1 MSAGDGAVPARAAAP
16 RRGGAWRLTL
26 RQALR
31 DLAAGEVRLL
41 IAALALAVASVT
53 TISFLTDRAERALA
67 LEANR
72 LLGGDA
78 VLRADAPLPAE
89 TLALAERPGLD
100 AVRTVEFPSM
110 VRVGERLRLGE
121 LRAVGREFPLR
132 GVFVIR
138 DGAGQ
143 REVAA
148 GPEPGSVWLTRS
160 GANTLG
166 ARLGD
171 DVSLGDATLKLAAVI
186 EQEPDGALDYF
197 NVAPRVVMNLD
208 DLDATGLVQP
218 GSRIAYRLVV
228 AGEPDAVEGF
238 TADVRESLGRG
249 QRLETSADGR
259 PEIRRALDRASRFL
273 GLATLVAVVLAA
285 IAVAMAARRHSARHL
300 DACAVMRCLGASQA
314 TIVQVQVGSLL
325 LLGVLG
331 STIGVGVAWALS
343 FAIGHW
349 LSGALGIAVPSSGLT
364 PLLAGYGVGLT
375 VLIAF
380 AVPPVLALRRVPA
393 LRVLRRDLD
402 LKEPSAALLVLL
414 ALGGFSALLWWQAD
428 SPELAGAMLGGLVA
442 TFAVLAL
449 LGFALVRFVGLLR
462 PRLRGPW
469 RYGLANV
476 SRRSATT
483 VAQVSALGLGLMALL
498 VLTFVRTD
506 LLSRWQ
512 DALPA
517 DAPNRFII
525 NVQPEQVAPLK
536 AFIAEQ
542 GIADPTLYPMIR
554 GRLVERN
561 GAPVSGAD
569 FAADQ
574 TRARR
579 LAEREFNLSS
589 ADALGDDNQIIAG
602 TFWGDT
608 ADGRGE
614 RGGAGARTAA
624 SAIAVAPGT
633 VEMSVE
639 DGIAETLGWALGD
652 TVTFDIAGTR
662 LAGTITSIREVS
674 WESFRPNFFVL
685 VAPEAMAGL
694 RGSAITAIHL
704 PAGRDDFTRA
714 LNDRFANL
722 SVIDID
728 AILTQVRSTADQV
741 STVVE
746 AVFYVALLAG
756 ALVLLAAVGASQDE
770 RLREGAVMRVLGGS
784 RRQLRLAQA
793 GEFAALGLI
802 AGLVAAI
809 AATTLAG
816 VLAAQVLEL
825 PWTPDVRLAA
835 TGAIAGLLV
844 ALLAGLWA
852 TRRILD
858 APPSV
863 TLREL

>member
-1 MSAGDGAVPARAAAP
+1 MSAADGAIATPPARGP
-16 RRGGAWRLTL
+16 SPKRRGGTWRLTL

-78 VLRADAPLPAE
+78 VLRADAPLPPE
-89 TLALAERPGLD
+89 TLALAERPGLR

-110 VRVGERLRLGE
+110 VRVDDRLRLGD

-132 GVFVIR
+132 GVFVVR
-138 DGAGQ
+138 DEQGQ
-143 REVAA
+143 RELAE
-148 GPEPGSVWLTRS
+148 GPAPGTVWMTRS

-166 ARLGD
+166 ANLGD
-171 DVSLGDATLKLAAVI
+171 TVTLGDSQLRLAALI

-197 NVAPRVVMNLD
+197 NVAPRVVFHLD
-208 DLDATGLVQP
+208 DLPATGLVQP

-228 AGEPDAVEGF
+228 AGEPDAVEAF
-238 TADVRESLGRG
+238 SAAARDALGRG

-259 PEIRRALDRASRFL
+259 PEIRRALDRAGRFL
-273 GLATLVAVVLAA
+273 GLATMVAVILAA

-300 DACAVMRCLGASQA
+300 DACAVMRCLGASQR

-325 LLGVLG
+325 LLGLLG
-331 STIGVGVAWALS
+331 STIGVAIAWALS
-343 FAIGHW
+343 FVIGGW
-349 LSGALGIAVPSSGLT
+349 LAGALGIAVPSSGLM
-364 PLLAGYGVGLT
+364 PIVAGYAVGLT
-375 VLIAF
+375 VLVAF
-380 AVPPVLALRRVPA
+380 AVPPVLGLRRVPA

-402 LKEPSAALLVLL
+402 IREPSAIALTLL

-428 SPELAGAMLGGLVA
+428 SPALAGAMLGGLVA

-449 LGFALVRFVGLLR
+449 LGFALVRGVALLR

-476 SRRSATT
+476 SRRQATT

-506 LLSRWQ
+506 LLSRWR

-525 NVQPEQVAPLK
+525 NVQPNQIAPMREFL
-536 AFIAEQ
+536 AEQ
-542 GIADPTLYPMIR
+542 GIGEPSLYPMIR
-554 GRLVERN
+554 GRWIERN
-561 GAPVSGAD
+561 GEAVSGAD
-569 FAADQ
+569 FPESEQ
-574 TRARR
+574 RARR
-579 LAEREFNLSS
+579 LAEREFNLSTAS
-589 ADALGDDNQIIAG
+589 ALADDNRIIAG
-602 TFWGDT
+602 EFWDAPMGDGTTAAAT
-608 ADGRGE
+608 ADGR
-614 RGGAGARTAA
+614 
-624 SAIAVAPGT
+624 
-633 VEMSVE
+633 VEFSVE
-639 DGIAETLGWALGD
+639 EGLAETLGWELGD
-652 TVTFDIAGTR
+652 RVVFDIAGTR
-662 LAGTITSIREVS
+662 LEGEVTSLREVK

-685 VAPEAMAGL
+685 VSPGVLEGL
-694 RGSAITAIHL
+694 GGSAITAIHL
-704 PAGRDDFTRA
+704 PPGRDEFTRA
-714 LNDRFANL
+714 LLDRFANV
-722 SVIDID
+722 SVIDVD
-728 AILTQVRSTADQV
+728 AILQQVRSTADQV
-741 STVVE
+741 SKVVE

-802 AGLVAAI
+802 SGLVAAL
-809 AATTLAG
+809 ASTALAG
-816 VLAAQVLEL
+816 VVAVQVLEL
-825 PWTPDVRLAA
+825 PWEPDPRMALVGAA
-835 TGAIAGLLV
+835 AGALV

-852 TRRILD
+852 TRKILD

>member
-1 MSAGDGAVPARAAAP
+1 MSDGSTAAGRPATPPR
-16 RRGGAWRLTL
+16 RRGGTWRLTL

-41 IAALALAVASVT
+41 IAALALAVASVS

-67 LEANR
+67 IEANQ

-78 VLRADAPLPAE
+78 VLRGDRPLSAE
-89 TLALAERPGLD
+89 TLELAAQPGLR
-100 AVRTVEFPSM
+100 AVQTVEFPSM
-110 VRVGERLRLGE
+110 VRVGERLRLGD

-132 GVFVIR
+132 GVFVISDA
-138 DGAGQ
+138 DGR
-143 REVAA
+143 RELAE
-148 GPEPGSVWLTRS
+148 GPAPGTVWMTRS

-171 DVSLGDATLKLAAVI
+171 TVTLGRTALQLSALI

-197 NVAPRVVMNLD
+197 NVAPRVVFHLD
-208 DLDATGLVQP
+208 DLPGTGLVQP

-228 AGEPDAVEGF
+228 AGDANAVESF
-238 TADVRESLGRG
+238 TASLRDSLERG
-249 QRLETSADGR
+249 QRLETAADGR
-259 PEIRRALDRASRFL
+259 PEIRRALDRAGRFL
-273 GLATLVAVVLAA
+273 GLATLVVVILAA

-300 DACAVMRCLGASQA
+300 DACAVMRCLGASQR

-325 LLGVLG
+325 LLGLLG
-331 STIGVGVAWALS
+331 STIGVLLAWGLS
-343 FAIGHW
+343 FAIGAW
-349 LSGALGIAVPSSGLT
+349 LGQAMGIAVPSSGFA
-364 PLLAGYGVGLT
+364 PILAGYAVGMT
-375 VLIAF
+375 VLVAF

-402 LKEPSAALLVLL
+402 LREPSAALLVMI
-414 ALGGFSALLWWQAD
+414 ALGGFSGLLWWQAD
-428 SPELAGAMLGGLVA
+428 SPALAAAMLGGLVA

-449 LGFALVRFVGLLR
+449 LGYVLVRGVAVLR

-476 SRRSATT
+476 SRRATTT

-512 DALPA
+512 EALPV

-525 NVQPEQVAPLK
+525 NVQPDQIAPLR
-536 AFIAEQ
+536 AFLEGEGIAE
-542 GIADPTLYPMIR
+542 PTIYPMIR
-554 GRLVERN
+554 GRFTERN
-561 GAPVSGAD
+561 GTAVTGAD
-569 FAADQ
+569 FAEDEL
-574 TRARR
+574 RARR

-589 ADALGDDNQIIAG
+589 AEALGDDNSIV
-602 TFWGDT
+602 
-608 ADGRGE
+608 
-614 RGGAGARTAA
+614 AGAFWRGPTAA
-624 SAIAVAPGT
+624 T
-633 VEMSVE
+633 EFSVE
-639 DGIAETLGWALGD
+639 EGLADTLGWSLGD
-652 TVTFDIAGTR
+652 RVAFDIAGTR
-662 LAGTITSIREVS
+662 LEGEITSLREVK

-685 VAPEAMAGL
+685 VSPGALDGL
-694 RGSAITAIHL
+694 RSSAITAIHL
-704 PAGRDDFTRA
+704 PPGRDEFTRA
-714 LNDRFANL
+714 LLDRFANV
-722 SVIDID
+722 SVIDVD
-728 AILTQVRSTADQV
+728 AILNQVRGTAEQV
-741 STVVE
+741 SKVVE

-802 AGLVAAI
+802 SGLVAAI
-809 AATTLAG
+809 ASSVLAG
-816 VLAAQVLEL
+816 VLAVQVLEL
-825 PWTPDVRLAA
+825 PWTPDPLLAI
-835 TGAIAGLLV
+835 TGAAAGVLV

-852 TRRILD
+852 TRRVLD

>member
-1 MSAGDGAVPARAAAP
+1 MSAADGGIAPAATP
-16 RRGGAWRLTL
+16 RRRAGAWRLTL

-89 TLALAERPGLD
+89 TLALADRPGLR

-110 VRVGERLRLGE
+110 VRVGERLRLGD
-121 LRAVGREFPLR
+121 LRAVGAEFPLR
-132 GVFVIR
+132 GAFVIR
-138 DGAGQ
+138 DEAGQ
-143 REVAA
+143 RDVAG
-148 GPEPGSVWLTRS
+148 GPARGTVWLTRS

-171 DVSLGDATLKLAAVI
+171 TVSLGDADLRLAAVI

-197 NVAPRVVMNLD
+197 NVAPRVVMHLD
-208 DLDATGLVQP
+208 DLEATGLVQP

-228 AGEPDAVEGF
+228 AGEPDAVEAF
-238 TADVRESLGRG
+238 TSEARESLARG

-273 GLATLVAVVLAA
+273 GLATMVAVILAA

-314 TIVQVQVGSLL
+314 TIVRVQVGSLL
-325 LLGVLG
+325 LIGLLG
-331 STIGVGVAWALS
+331 STIGVAVAWGLS

-349 LSGALGIAVPSSGLT
+349 LNAALGIAVPSSGVM

-375 VLIAF
+375 VLVAF

-428 SPELAGAMLGGLVA
+428 SPELAGAMLGGLIA

-449 LGFALVRFVGLLR
+449 LGFALVRGVALLR

-476 SRRSATT
+476 SRRAATT

-536 AFIAEQ
+536 AFLDDQ
-542 GIADPTLYPMIR
+542 GIGDPTLYPMIR

-561 GAPVSGAD
+561 GTPVSGAD
-569 FAADQ
+569 FAEDEP
-574 TRARR
+574 RARR

-589 ADALGDDNQIIAG
+589 ADVLGDDNEVVAG
-602 TFWGDT
+602 TFWGET
-608 ADGRGE
+608 ADGRGQ
-614 RGGAGARTAA
+614 RGSEGVE
-624 SAIAVAPGT
+624 VAPGT
-633 VEMSVE
+633 VELSVE
-639 DGIAETLGWALGD
+639 DGIAETLGWRLGD
-652 TVTFDIAGTR
+652 RITFDIAGTR

-685 VAPEAMAGL
+685 VSPEAMAGL
-694 RGSAITAIHL
+694 RGSSITAIHL

-770 RLREGAVMRVLGGS
+770 RLREGAVMRTLGGS

-809 AATTLAG
+809 AATVLAG
-816 VLAAQVLEL
+816 VLAAQVLDL
-825 PWTPDVRLAA
+825 PWAPDFALAA
-835 TGAIAGLLV
+835 TGAGAGLVV

-852 TRRILD
+852 TRRVLD